1 MQPLIL
7 TLVSAVALSF
17 GFATYAQ
24 ADAASSSDLDSLIR
38 KRIQIEIEAGDGEI
52 SILGQIPPEAWAK
65 LDSQEI
71 RDLVHKS
78 LEVRVP
84 STPWESSADTIVPV
98 VAIVSV
104 FATPIIIVVLVL
116 IYRRR
121 ISQQRH
127 SERMALIEKGIVDP
141 EIFAAAER
149 KEPRPQRWT
158 VWGIILA
165 AAGVGLIIMDLL
177 EGDFGEIGTGV
188 FVGLIGAA
196 LVISARYME
205 KKRGDNE
212 EPKSG
217 PNNEAV

>member
-1 MQPLIL
+1 MKSLIL
-7 TLVSAVALSF
+7 ALVSAVALGL

-24 ADAASSSDLDSLIR
+24 ADAPARSELDSLIR
-38 KRIQIEIEAGDGEI
+38 KRIQIEIETGDGEL
-52 SILGQIPPEAWAK
+52 SILRQIPPEAWAK

-71 RDLVHKS
+71 RDLIHKS

-84 STPWESSADTIVPV
+84 ATPWESSADTIVPV

-116 IYRRR
+116 VYRRR

-141 EIFAAAER
+141 EIFAAAEK

-212 EPKSG
+212 EPK
-217 PNNEAV
+217 PVPRDEAQ